1 MIKEPLFTG
10 LCTALVTPFRKGS
23 MDEAA
28 LRGLVRRQIASGVRA
43 LVACGTTGEA
53 STLSD
58 AEWARTLRVT
68 LETERDKAVVLA
80 GTAMMFALR
89 RINRFDLTDINRF

>member
-10 LCTALVTPFRKGS
+10 LCTALVTPLRKGS

-58 AEWARTLRVT
+58 AEWERTLRVT
-68 LETERDKAVVLA
+68 LETARDKAIVLA
-80 GTAMMFALR
+80 GTGTNDLR
-89 RINRFDLTDINRF
+89 RTLERARTAAALCR